1 MFNCPCCWENPCI
14 CGQEYQTWSNEKIK
28 QQIEMFE
35 KILQQRKEKE
45 IRFLNI
51 EESEKLQEGFTDQ

>member
-1 MFNCPCCWENPCI
+1 MFNCPNCWENPCI